1 MHLQVQRREK
11 RMVIYRI
18 HFLIVYIHVL
28 LHRTTKQYLEPIQAT
43 VEDIHM
49 DPEEAVTTA
58 KY

>member
-1 MHLQVQRREK
+1 MHLQVQRRK
-11 RMVIYRI
+11 KPMVIYRI

-28 LHRTTKQYLEPIQAT
+28 LHRTTKQYPEHIQAM

-49 DPEEAVTTA
+49 DQEEAVTTA

>member
-1 MHLQVQRREK
+1 MHLQEQRRK
-11 RMVIYRI
+11 KPMVIYRI

-28 LHRTTKQYLEPIQAT
+28 LHRTIKQYLEPIQVT
-43 VEDIHM
+43 VEDIRM

>member
-28 LHRTTKQYLEPIQAT
+28 LHRTIKQYLEPIQVTA
-43 VEDIHM
+43 EDIHM
-49 DPEEAVTTA
+49 DRKAAVTTA

>member
-28 LHRTTKQYLEPIQAT
+28 LHRTIKQYQEPIQVT

>member
-28 LHRTTKQYLEPIQAT
+28 LHRTIKQYLEPIRVT

-49 DPEEAVTTA
+49 DQEEVVTTV

>member
-28 LHRTTKQYLEPIQAT
+28 LHRTIKQYLEPIQVT

-49 DPEEAVTTA
+49 DQEEAVTTA

>member
-28 LHRTTKQYLEPIQAT
+28 LHRTTKQYPEPIQVT
-43 VEDIHM
+43 VEDTHM
-49 DPEEAVTTA
+49 DQEEVVTTA

>member
-1 MHLQVQRREK
+1 MHLQVQRRK
-11 RMVIYRI
+11 KPMVIYRI

-28 LHRTTKQYLEPIQAT
+28 LHRTTKQYQEPIRVT

-49 DPEEAVTTA
+49 DPEEAVTTV